1 MQASATLDLTGK
13 ELGNDVCFD
22 TCKEYTNCGGVY
34 IKVRS
39 FIYFPS
45 PFISNVFLYILLV
58 AITQS
63 KLAIDFSNVQD
74 KTCHL
79 VDKSVVERQ
88 NSLVADLGTTSYT
101 LLPLRYLLQIVKIKE
116 DKHEIFTDSKMTN
129 MEFFLKQRLGHLG
142 QSSCAI
148 LFIIPVVDSGS
159 NYNNNYEYNYN
170 YDGIRCR
177 SSTHR
182 IQIQYR

>member
-1 MQASATLDLTGK
+1 M
-13 ELGNDVCFD
+13 
-22 TCKEYTNCGGVY
+22 
-34 IKVRS
+34 
-39 FIYFPS
+39 
-45 PFISNVFLYILLV
+45 
-58 AITQS
+58 
-63 KLAIDFSNVQD
+63 
-74 KTCHL
+74 
-79 VDKSVVERQ
+79 
-88 NSLVADLGTTSYT
+88 ADLGTTSYT

-159 NYNNNYEYNYN
+159 NYNYNYN
-170 YDGIRCR
+170 NKYNNNYDRIRCR

-182 IQIQYR
+182 IQI